1 MKKKI
6 GRVALVAAS
15 MLAFAAYAAEPR
27 LGVGMECLDRDLWD
41 HVPALPHLK
50 ELGIK
55 CVRLQ
60 SGWARTE
67 KVKGEYDFAWLDK
80 IVDDLSAIGVE
91 PWMCISY
98 GNPLYAA
105 PEEGKQSYTGQNM
118 FPMRSETGKAA
129 WGAYVKALVARY
141 KDRVRTW
148 EIWNEPDVSA
158 FLQVAD
164 GSSWAAEYAGLVRF
178 TAACIRSV
186 QPDARIAACTAGGPC
201 GGERHSAALFEQGI
215 ADCVDVYSFHSYQPI
230 PERMTPQ
237 VASAF
242 YSAVRRHAPKI
253 VFWRGEAGIS
263 SVKSGMGALSELP
276 LSEDMQARWMS
287 RHLVRDLADP
297 NIAFTSWFH
306 LSWFEHFTHTRTY
319 HYGVLREKDFSHKPS
334 FDVLKR
340 IRQFFDD
347 GRCVP
352 DASLSLVLGISTKM
366 PENLQ
371 TIVSGAAVYP
381 FRRNGLPLFAVTSS
395 WPAHEAMEPVKVG
408 ATLFTGETS
417 GTWKD
422 PVLLDLLDGK
432 VKRLQPSAEGRC
444 VHFELANHVKVVTE
458 AAALAPHVKLPPRR
472 KPVVAAPQHPGQVN
486 HE

>member
-1 MKKKI
+1 
-6 GRVALVAAS
+6 
-15 MLAFAAYAAEPR
+15 
-27 LGVGMECLDRDLWD
+27 
-41 HVPALPHLK
+41 
-50 ELGIK
+50 
-55 CVRLQ
+55 
-60 SGWARTE
+60 
-67 KVKGEYDFAWLDK
+67 
-80 IVDDLSAIGVE
+80 
-91 PWMCISY
+91 
-98 GNPLYAA
+98 
-105 PEEGKQSYTGQNM
+105 
-118 FPMRSETGKAA
+118 
-129 WGAYVKALVARY
+129 
-141 KDRVRTW
+141 
-148 EIWNEPDVSA
+148 
-158 FLQVAD
+158 
-164 GSSWAAEYAGLVRF
+164 
-178 TAACIRSV
+178 
-186 QPDARIAACTAGGPC
+186 
-201 GGERHSAALFEQGI
+201 
-215 ADCVDVYSFHSYQPI
+215 
-230 PERMTPQ
+230 
-237 VASAF
+237 
-242 YSAVRRHAPKI
+242 
-253 VFWRGEAGIS
+253 
-263 SVKSGMGALSELP
+263 MGALSELP

-347 GRCVP
+347 GCCVP

-417 GTWKD
+417 GIWKD